1 MTKPA
6 AEAPSLLDAP
16 LLPAVGLV
24 AATGAAL
31 AFAFVGARAGIS
43 VAVGGLIG
51 AANLWAIT
59 RIVRAFLPSEQEA
72 ENAKKG
78 SAVGWGIFAVLKIA
92 ILFGGIWILW
102 KFHAV
107 DPLPLVLGYGALPV
121 GISVGTLLPRRNA
134 A

>member
-1 MTKPA
+1 MSKPE

-16 LLPAVGLV
+16 LLPAVGIV
-24 AATGAAL
+24 AAAGAAL
-31 AFAFVGARAGIS
+31 AFAFMGTRAGTS

-59 RIVRAFLPSEQEA
+59 RIVRAFMPSEKEA

-92 ILFGGIWILW
+92 LLFGGIWILW
-102 KFHAV
+102 KFHVV